1 MERVLVV
8 GATGTTGK
16 KIVDILDEYRNYI
29 PVAMIRRK
37 ERATQFEERNINTV
51 LADLEK
57 NVSHT
62 VTGIEKVI
70 FAAGSGGDT
79 SKEKT
84 LSVDQEGAIKLI
96 DMAQVAGIKKFVML
110 SAMGADE
117 PESNQDIK
125 HYLEAKHNADEHL
138 KASGMPYTIVR
149 PGALTNDKGTD
160 EIEASKKLGKSGE
173 ISRED
178 VANTLVAV
186 LNDTTAQNKTFEIL
200 TGDTAIEEAVQEI

>member
-37 ERATQFEERNINTV
+37 EQATQFEERNINTV

-70 FAAGSGGDT
+70 FA
-79 SKEKT
+79 
-84 LSVDQEGAIKLI
+84 
-96 DMAQVAGIKKFVML
+96 
-110 SAMGADE
+110 
-117 PESNQDIK
+117 
-125 HYLEAKHNADEHL
+125 
-138 KASGMPYTIVR
+138 TI
-149 PGALTNDKGTD
+149 
-160 EIEASKKLGKSGE
+160 
-173 ISRED
+173 ISSD
-178 VANTLVAV
+178 L
-186 LNDTTAQNKTFEIL
+186 
-200 TGDTAIEEAVQEI
+200 